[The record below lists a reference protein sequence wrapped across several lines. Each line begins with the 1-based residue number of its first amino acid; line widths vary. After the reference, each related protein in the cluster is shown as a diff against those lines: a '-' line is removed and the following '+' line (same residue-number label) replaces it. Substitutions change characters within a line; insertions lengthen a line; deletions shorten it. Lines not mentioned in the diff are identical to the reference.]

1 MQNPN
6 VKYLKT
12 PQGDIAVFSL
22 EHNRLWCRRQT
33 ADGRY
38 TPFCIAEGVSAF
50 FLCQYESYTYLLYPT
65 TDGRLILSASSD
77 LMQWEPRPLWQAG
90 DKRWQNT
97 YCFMAPQKD
106 AFHLFYGVSQPQ
118 SGNHILEYALFQKG
132 QWQPPYQI
140 DHFLPLPGAPF
151 LGRRLGENHVILY
164 LSLIHI

>member
-50 FLCQYESYTYLLYPT
+50 SLCQYESYTYLLYPT

-97 YCFMAPQKD
+97 YCFM
-106 AFHLFYGVSQPQ
+106 
-118 SGNHILEYALFQKG
+118 
-132 QWQPPYQI
+132 
-140 DHFLPLPGAPF
+140 GAPKRCFPSF
-151 LGRRLGENHVILY
+151 LWRFPASKRQSHFGIRPVPERTVAAAISNRPFSASAG
-164 LSLIHI
+164 STFSGT

>member
-33 ADGRY
+33 SDGRY

-50 FLCQYESYTYLLYPT
+50 SLCQYESYTYLLYPT

-77 LMQWEPRPLWQAG
+77 LMQW
-90 DKRWQNT
+90 
-97 YCFMAPQKD
+97 
-106 AFHLFYGVSQPQ
+106 
-118 SGNHILEYALFQKG
+118 
-132 QWQPPYQI
+132 
-140 DHFLPLPGAPF
+140 
-151 LGRRLGENHVILY
+151 
-164 LSLIHI
+164 

>member
-33 ADGRY
+33 SDGRY

-50 FLCQYESYTYLLYPT
+50 SLCQYESYTYLLYPT

-77 LMQWEPRPLWQAG
+77 LMQWESRPLWHAG

-132 QWQPPYQI
+132 QWRPFSASAGSTFSGTQVRGKSCDFVLSFPPQ
-140 DHFLPLPGAPF
+140 HHQRP
-151 LGRRLGENHVILY
+151 
-164 LSLIHI
+164 

>member
-50 FLCQYESYTYLLYPT
+50 SLCQYESYTYLLYPT

-106 AFHLFYGVSQPQ
+106 AFHLFYGVSNPKAAITFWNTPCSRKD
-118 SGNHILEYALFQKG
+118 SGSRHIKSTIFCLCREHLFWDAG
-132 QWQPPYQI
+132 
-140 DHFLPLPGAPF
+140 
-151 LGRRLGENHVILY
+151 
-164 LSLIHI
+164 